1 MTTGS
6 PTNPPEVL
14 LVEKNPADARLTEE
28 ILKDSE
34 YTLKLSVVETG
45 KRQSLTSTAKMSMQ
59 PPLGPI

>member
-28 ILKDSE
+28 ILKDSDI
-34 YTLKLSVVETG
+34 
-45 KRQSLTSTAKMSMQ
+45 
-59 PPLGPI
+59 P

>member
-45 KRQSLTSTAKMSMQ
+45 KRQSLTSAARMSMP